1 MQLNVAYVGESR
13 MWDGCVGI
21 VLGFDTKTWGTD
33 PAKGSFFKGFTLLPA
48 GNAHGTT
55 ASGLA
60 ISFASLLV

>member
-48 GNAHGTT
+48 SNAYGTI
-55 ASGLA
+55 ASSSA
-60 ISFASLLV
+60 ISLASRVV